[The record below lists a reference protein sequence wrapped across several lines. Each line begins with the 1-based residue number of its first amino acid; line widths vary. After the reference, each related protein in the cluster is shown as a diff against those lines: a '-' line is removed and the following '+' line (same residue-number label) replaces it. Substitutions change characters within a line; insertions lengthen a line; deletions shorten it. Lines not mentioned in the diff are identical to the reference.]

1 MFLMDLKL
9 RSSFTLIILYVFNG
23 FKIEI
28 QLYTDNFVCFNGFKI
43 EIQLYTDSFV
53 CF

>member
-9 RSSFTLIILYVFNG
+9 RSSFTLIVLYVFNG

-28 QLYTDNFVCFNGFKI
+28 QLYTD
-43 EIQLYTDSFV
+43 SFTPGTKYIGGI
-53 CF
+53 